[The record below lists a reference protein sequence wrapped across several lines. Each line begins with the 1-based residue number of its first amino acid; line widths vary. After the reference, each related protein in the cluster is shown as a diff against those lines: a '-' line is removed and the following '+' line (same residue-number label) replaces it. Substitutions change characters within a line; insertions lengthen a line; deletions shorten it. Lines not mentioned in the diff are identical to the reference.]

1 MILIDIGWFSF
12 IGGCQ
17 IGHLRF
23 STLCKFA
30 SALLTFLVRTFV
42 LGCQSSCQLSCLS
55 LYCGCTR
62 LRQRACV

>member
-1 MILIDIGWFSF
+1 MILIEKGWFSF

-23 STLCKFA
+23 STLCKFMDDA

-42 LGCQSSCQLSCLS
+42 LGCQSSC
-55 LYCGCTR
+55 
-62 LRQRACV
+62 